1 MHPCASLLSNLGSRL
16 AIALRARGDDL
27 QGDSENLK
35 DTSSVTRQILQQSP
49 FSTAC

>member
-1 MHPCASLLSNLGSRL
+1 MHMCVSSLMNVDSMP
-16 AIALRARGDDL
+16 AIDLRQEAICKATRR
-27 QGDSENLK
+27 NLK